1 MCMHKRVNYDRAE
14 RPEEIGVQSTASI
27 ELPFL
32 KRQLLVRRDELLRKS
47 RAISVINLMC
57 DCVYNDPFCLYE
69 FMFHIT
75 LPYYP
80 LCYNN
85 WALRGLI
92 HESAAVSSES
102 AKLQDFRRA
111 EFWIIRD
118 DELGGEGWE
127 AKREGGNGDET
138 GNAREI
144 ERDRR
149 GGCRGV
155 EGERVRVVAEQP
167 LEMQIFGT
175 ICRYVGETEMR
186 TLRPQV
192 NSTEIDNPRT
202 WATYS
207 VCEILAERSRYGQ
220 PIRCVAIHPA
230 YANPTMSSSI
240 EVRFDV
246 RCK

>member
-1 MCMHKRVNYDRAE
+1 MSFD
-14 RPEEIGVQSTASI
+14 
-27 ELPFL
+27 
-32 KRQLLVRRDELLRKS
+32 
-47 RAISVINLMC
+47 
-57 DCVYNDPFCLYE
+57 
-69 FMFHIT
+69 
-75 LPYYP
+75 
-80 LCYNN
+80 
-85 WALRGLI
+85 
-92 HESAAVSSES
+92 
-102 AKLQDFRRA
+102 
-111 EFWIIRD
+111 
-118 DELGGEGWE
+118 
-127 AKREGGNGDET
+127 REGREARRESERVSGRERRRNG
-138 GNAREI
+138 G
-144 ERDRR
+144 
-149 GGCRGV
+149 

-230 YANPTMSSSI
+230 YANPTMSSST

-246 RCK
+246 RCKYAIFFIRLRRRNSLELWKCANASISEKN

>member
-1 MCMHKRVNYDRAE
+1 VLPK
-14 RPEEIGVQSTASI
+14 EEN
-27 ELPFL
+27 
-32 KRQLLVRRDELLRKS
+32 DE
-47 RAISVINLMC
+47 
-57 DCVYNDPFCLYE
+57 E
-69 FMFHIT
+69 
-75 LPYYP
+75 
-80 LCYNN
+80 
-85 WALRGLI
+85 
-92 HESAAVSSES
+92 
-102 AKLQDFRRA
+102 
-111 EFWIIRD
+111 
-118 DELGGEGWE
+118 
-127 AKREGGNGDET
+127 
-138 GNAREI
+138 
-144 ERDRR
+144 
-149 GGCRGV
+149 GV

-230 YANPTMSSSI
+230 YANPTMSSST

-246 RCK
+246 RCKYAIFS